1 MGLAVVRGMIV
12 LSLLAYRFIFNICLV
27 KERTLI
33 NTRAFHMRILVGIF
47 VNVAR
52 GWDGGIRVRNAF
64 PIRMGSARLNSA
76 VISLAMSGR
85 NSEIARVKVCPF
97 LQVIS
102 YRALYETVFCVP

>member
-1 MGLAVVRGMIV
+1 MIV

-27 KERTLI
+27 KERTLV
-33 NTRAFHMRILVGIF
+33 NTRAFHMRILVGIS
-47 VNVAR
+47 VNVTR

-85 NSEIARVKVCPF
+85 KSEIARVKYVRSNR
-97 LQVIS
+97 LLVTAR
-102 YRALYETVFCVP
+102 YTKLYSVYLRRLS